1 MKDFTG
7 YAMPP
12 TPDGVDEFAWRAA
25 VSAVRR
31 YCGWHIAPSVTE
43 TVTVDGPGEGML
55 LLPTLH
61 LTAVSDVLNDGEAI
75 AEPDQLQWSERGA
88 VRQYS
93 RYWTNKWRG
102 VTLTMTHGYEDFPHE
117 MMAVARDM
125 AKSDGRIGA
134 SALTSGPHQV
144 QFGVTGAGVQ
154 AGAVGMSDLQKQ
166 ILDRYRIGGRP

>member
-1 MKDFTG
+1 MTD

-25 VSAVRR
+25 VSAVRS

-43 TVTVDGPGEGML
+43 TVTVDGPGRGML
-55 LLPTLH
+55 LVPTLH
-61 LTAVSDVLNDGEAI
+61 LTAVSDVKNDGDPI
-75 AEPDQLQWSERGA
+75 PDPDKLQWSERGA
-88 VRQYS
+88 VRTN
-93 RYWTNKWRG
+93 RYWSSAWRG
-102 VTLTMTHGYEDFPHE
+102 VELTITHGYDDFPHE
-117 MMAVARDM
+117 VLAVCRDM
-125 AKSDGRIGA
+125 AKADGRIGA
-134 SALTSGPHQV
+134 SAMGSGPHTV